1 MKTVLAILLAV
12 HGAIHLIGFARA
24 FGLAR
29 VPQLHQAIARLAGLL
44 WLGGAIGFLAGAV
57 LLMIARRHWW
67 AAAAPALA
75 FSQVAILLAWKEAKL
90 GTIVNLIVVVPL
102 AISLLDLRGASL
114 RSTFQQDVRAA
125 VAVVQP
131 APRPITD
138 ADLTRLPPAVQRYL
152 RRVGVV
158 GKPRVRSFHATF
170 RAEMR
175 LRPDAAWMEASA
187 EQYNFYDPPAR
198 LFFMEASRFGV
209 PFDALHRYRG
219 NAATMEVRVAGLVPV
234 IDASGP
240 EMTQGE
246 TVTLLNDMC
255 VWAPGALV
263 DAPIRWEQLDDQHA
277 RATFSNAGRTVSGT
291 LSFDRAGD
299 LVGFLSHDRYQSDG
313 KQNRLLPWSTPVSGH
328 RQFGDYRLPGEGEA
342 RWQEPS
348 GEWTYG
354 RFFLQRIT
362 YNDPAR

>member
-1 MKTVLAILLAV
+1 
-12 HGAIHLIGFARA
+12 
-24 FGLAR
+24 
-29 VPQLHQAIARLAGLL
+29 
-44 WLGGAIGFLAGAV
+44 
-57 LLMIARRHWW
+57 
-67 AAAAPALA
+67 
-75 FSQVAILLAWKEAKL
+75 
-90 GTIVNLIVVVPL
+90 
-102 AISLLDLRGASL
+102 
-114 RSTFQQDVRAA
+114 
-125 VAVVQP
+125 
-131 APRPITD
+131 
-138 ADLTRLPPAVQRYL
+138 
-152 RRVGVV
+152 
-158 GKPRVRSFHATF
+158 
-170 RAEMR
+170 
-175 LRPDAAWMEASA
+175 MEASA
-187 EQYNFYDPPAR
+187 EQHNFYDPPAR
-198 LFFMEASRFGV
+198 FFFMEASRFGV
-209 PFDALHRYRG
+209 PFDALHRYLG

-313 KQNRLLPWSTPVSGH
+313 KKHRLLPWSTPVGGH

-354 RFFLQRIT
+354 RFLLQKIT
-362 YNDPAR
+362 YNDQAR